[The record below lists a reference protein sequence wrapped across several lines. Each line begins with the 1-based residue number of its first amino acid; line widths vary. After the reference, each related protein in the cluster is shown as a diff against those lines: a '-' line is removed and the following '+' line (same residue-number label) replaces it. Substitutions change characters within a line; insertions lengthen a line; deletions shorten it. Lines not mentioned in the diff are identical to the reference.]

1 MPEAEKFPKGSRVSY
16 SKRFLR
22 SFATFDD
29 ADLSGFRGTVVGGP
43 HLEHV
48 NSAYEVYVKWDSGA
62 SGYVLTS
69 NLKLT
74 GEQNGE

>member
-1 MPEAEKFPKGSRVSY
+1 MSTEKLPKGSRVRY

-69 NLKLT
+69 NL
-74 GEQNGE
+74 EPANS